1 MRSNHSRNAQLMQR
15 LIVCCVKCDVPL
27 TRSIPDKLNV
37 NIIEYHINIKFRGG
51 GLSLFPHTTKSE
63 VQVVDLITFRHFEGE
78 IYILEESERHCFYE
92 NDHCKFCDFGTKQRC
107 SI

>member
-1 MRSNHSRNAQLMQR
+1 M
-15 LIVCCVKCDVPL
+15 
-27 TRSIPDKLNV
+27 
-37 NIIEYHINIKFRGG
+37 GG

-107 SI
+107 SIWRDVQAYPNPTMENS